1 MCGNTKR
8 KRQKMIAQTKMQ
20 AETIEFAEKND
31 SEENAVARTFQA
43 TFLRTNPAMFR
54 YRQIF

>member
-1 MCGNTKR
+1 
-8 KRQKMIAQTKMQ
+8 MIAQTKMQ